1 MFDEDV
7 VSSLASV
14 FLSVSCS
21 LLLLMMGAVHGAMLR
36 GCACV
41 DVSWARECIATQT
54 LCTHCILFCS
64 THTHT
69 HTVDPPIHETLK
81 IDEWQPFSCLFEQL
95 HSWCFCLVHTL
106 TPPLVDVH
114 RLVLSSP
121 PLRVHRRTLT
131 CSVVCS
137 FARCFKSV
145 CVYVLIH
152 KQTLVL

>member
-1 MFDEDV
+1 MQLAAADNGCCTRRNAARMCVCGCVLGARVHCNTD
-7 VSSLASV
+7 SLHT
-14 FLSVSCS
+14 LHP
-21 LLLLMMGAVHGAMLR
+21 LL
-36 GCACV
+36 
-41 DVSWARECIATQT
+41 QY
-54 LCTHCILFCS
+54 